1 MVFYLKAFGLS
12 LLYLL
17 LFFTVFIFLQKPAV
31 YHSSLG
37 KISKNY
43 EHKPEAGPYDIEK
56 VSKPYTTF
64 AEENFERWDA
74 AIYKCV
80 RDRMYITEEGYYG
93 FVRGAFFPLFPGL
106 WKISHLNSLG
116 ISIFNFFCFAIGIM
130 LLIGEFGRASKA
142 NKLFLFCILISLP
155 NSVIFIIPYTEA
167 LFVLTGAIAFTGIL
181 RNNYRMYFFGMLFL
195 AMVRPATLF
204 IFFSIVAAECL
215 IFLKEKESKPFFRG
229 LVQKLLP
236 FVIGYFISVF
246 IQFLYSGSWTT
257 YLDAQKHWTG
267 KIGLPETFSDWSIEG
282 FGLSVFTIC
291 FVSIPVF
298 LYLVYQLITG
308 KMTTGLTNRFRFDAT
323 NAVNYTVMVSCFY
336 LSGMLVFSLL
346 TSDGSLHGFFRFV
359 LCSPTFYL
367 LAIFFFSK
375 YVQNDPKPLYTVAIL
390 SFFLYIVFLTAAK
403 YGGSRADFSFF
414 GSYLFVINF
423 LALAF
428 WIKLNKSLKFLTTCL
443 LFFLN
448 LVWNTY
454 MFNIFLSDGWIFT

>member
-17 LFFTVFIFLQKPAV
+17 LFFTVFISLQKPAV

-43 EHKPEAGPYDIEK
+43 EHRPEAGPYEIEK
-56 VSKPYTTF
+56 VAKPYTTL

-80 RDRMYITEEGYYG
+80 RDRMYIIEEGYYG

-116 ISIFNFFCFAIGIM
+116 ISIFNFFCFAFGIM
-130 LLIGEFGRASKA
+130 LLIGESGRASKA
-142 NKLFLFCILISLP
+142 NKLFLFSILISLP

-167 LFVLTGAIAFTGIL
+167 LFVLTGAIAFTGIAK
-181 RNNYRMYFFGMLFL
+181 NNYRMYFIGMMLL

-204 IFFSIVAAECL
+204 IFLSVIALELF
-215 IFLKEKESKPFFRG
+215 IFLKEKESRPFLRG
-229 LVQKLLP
+229 LLQKLLP
-236 FVIGYFISVF
+236 FMVGYFISVF

-257 YLDAQKHWTG
+257 YIDAQKHWAG
-267 KIGLPETFSDWSIEG
+267 KLGFPDTLSDWSIEG
-282 FGLSVFTIC
+282 FGLSVFAIC
-291 FVSIPVF
+291 FVAIPVVI
-298 LYLVYQLITG
+298 YLIYQLIR
-308 KMTTGLTNRFRFDAT
+308 KKLLSGLDNSFRFDSN
-323 NAVNYTVMVSCFY
+323 NAINYTTLLSCFY
-336 LSGMLVFSLL
+336 LAGMFAFIML
-346 TSDGSLHGFFRFV
+346 TADGSLHGFFRFM
-359 LCSPTFYL
+359 LCSPAFYM
-367 LAIFFFSK
+367 LAI
-375 YVQNDPKPLYTVAIL
+375 YVFNKFIQNDPKPYLNMIAFSMFIYVI
-390 SFFLYIVFLTAAK
+390 FLISAK

-414 GSYLFVINF
+414 GSYLFTINF
-423 LALAF
+423 LVLAF
-428 WIKLNKSLKFLTTCL
+428 WTKLNKSLKFLITCL

-454 MFNIFLSDGWIFT
+454 MFNIFLNDGWIFT